1 MKKTLITL
9 LAAAACA
16 MAGDTL
22 SYKTNAIGTPNA
34 AYVHGFT
41 FTIKAD
47 TIAPISEQQPKTFT
61 GDYYLN
67 KLTLAGRDAI
77 RRPVSFKLMVM
88 EPTTLSIIGLSNE
101 APTAT
106 PGIDY
111 TFTFNNLKLNSETTY
126 LVATVDGNV
135 TPESVLGKTYA
146 PSTGNLA
153 ITDTVVSGGLMDPG
167 FAVDL
172 HNEQPTEG
180 LNFTVRAN
188 LSEAEGGWS
197 PVLKE
202 LVITDANPPE
212 EECTLCTPIL
222 FGIGGVALLGVILG
236 ISAATKRQKA

>member
-47 TIAPISEQQPKTFT
+47 TIVPVSEQQPKSFT

-67 KLTLAGRDAI
+67 KLTMAGRDSI
-77 RRPVSFKLMVM
+77 RRPEAFKLMVM
-88 EPTTLSIIGLSNE
+88 EPTSLSIIGLSNE
-101 APTAT
+101 APTTA
-106 PGIDY
+106 PGVDY
-111 TFTFNNLKLNSETTY
+111 TFTFNDLKLNSKTTY
-126 LVATVDGNV
+126 LVATVDGSV

-146 PSTGNLA
+146 PSTKDLD
-153 ITDTVVSGGLMDPG
+153 ITDTVVSGGLMAPG

-188 LSEAEGGWS
+188 LSETESGWS

-212 EECTLCTPIL
+212 EECALCTPIL
-222 FGIGGVALLGVILG
+222 FGIGGVALLGIIVG
-236 ISAATKRQKA
+236 VSAAAKRRKA

>member
-16 MAGDTL
+16 VAGDTL

-41 FTIKAD
+41 FTIKAE
-47 TIAPISEQQPKTFT
+47 TIAPVNEQQPETFT
-61 GDYYLN
+61 GDYFLN

-77 RRPVSFKLMVM
+77 RRPVAFRLMVM

-111 TFTFNNLKLNSETTY
+111 TFTFNSLKLNSETTY
-126 LVATVDGNV
+126 LIATVDGSV
-135 TPESVLGKTYA
+135 TPEGVLGKTYD
-146 PSTGNLA
+146 PSTRDLS

-197 PVLKE
+197 PVLKD
-202 LVITDANPPE
+202 LVITDANPPK

-236 ISAATKRQKA
+236 ISAATKRKKA